1 MTEAG
6 ERGSERRKGGQRA
19 EAKEGRES
27 GREIRRE
34 KEGDDVV
41 FYLFFLRF
49 FFSLQ
54 LFSFSLY
61 LSASEREMS
70 NRKRW
75 IMKRKKRLQ
84 QMSLNF
90 VHVIIHR
97 GAESLKDSY
106 TEKLFDKR
114 TFPCLNY

>member
-49 FFSLQ
+49 FFLSPALFFLSVFICLREGNEQSKKVDYEKKKKASANVTQ
-54 LFSFSLY
+54 LCPRYYPPGS
-61 LSASEREMS
+61 
-70 NRKRW
+70 RKSQR
-75 IMKRKKRLQ
+75 
-84 QMSLNF
+84 F
-90 VHVIIHR
+90 IH
-97 GAESLKDSY
+97 
-106 TEKLFDKR
+106 
-114 TFPCLNY
+114 